1 MEGYYI
7 NEESLNIA
15 FTDHNINLKDATYVV
30 FDIETSGLYIPF
42 NEIIEIGA
50 VKIKN
55 GFVIDEFA
63 KLIKPKKKLFKQ
75 ITDITHITNEMLSDE
90 LPIEEI
96 LPEFKNLSRVQFWL
110 PIMRILILILFM
122 RNLKK

>member
-96 LPEFKNLSRVQFWL
+96 LPEFKKFIEGS
-110 PIMRILILILFM
+110 ILVAHNAHFDTDFIYAELE
-122 RNLKK
+122 K